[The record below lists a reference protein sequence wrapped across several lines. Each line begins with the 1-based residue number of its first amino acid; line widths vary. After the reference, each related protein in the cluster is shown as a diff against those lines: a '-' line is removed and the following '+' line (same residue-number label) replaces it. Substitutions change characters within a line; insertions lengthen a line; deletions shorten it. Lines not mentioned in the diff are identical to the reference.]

1 MRTDQFSDHFSGTA
15 RGRRSAFKRVYP
27 KRLLANLKAFFGI
40 TLRDVALDSKP
51 ALLICYHI

>member
-1 MRTDQFSDHFSGTA
+1 MEPHVFIVGGGALSKESIPNGAT
-15 RGRRSAFKRVYP
+15 
-27 KRLLANLKAFFGI
+27 KRLLANLKAFFGV